1 MGSATPFNPCFQ
13 FLPMS
18 TDSHFCH
25 SSRLSIIRKLLVL
38 GMFTL
43 TNCTTIPEL
52 GALMDRGG
60 AKGRRILVS
69 LKSQQAFLYHEGKLV
84 AVSPISSGR
93 EGKATPVGRFSVT
106 EKDIDHRSS
115 LYGNYVRDGKVVK
128 ENVDIRKGGR
138 PSGSKFVGVPMPY
151 FMRFSGAYGLH
162 AGNVP
167 GYPASSGCVRLPKR
181 QAKRFYDAV
190 KAGTPVVVKR

>member
-1 MGSATPFNPCFQ
+1 MMP
-13 FLPMS
+13 
-18 TDSHFCH
+18 
-25 SSRLSIIRKLLVL
+25 RKLLVL
-38 GMFTL
+38 ATL
-43 TNCTTIPEL
+43 ALASCTTIPEL
-52 GALMDRGG
+52 GALADKGG
-60 AKGRRILVS
+60 PKGRRIVVS
-69 LKSQQAFLYHEGKLV
+69 LKSQQANLYHHGKLV

-93 EGKATPVGRFSVT
+93 EGKATPVGKFRVI
-106 EKDIDHRSS
+106 EKDADHRST

-138 PSGSKFVGVPMPY
+138 PAGSKFEGVPMPY
-151 FMRFSGAYGLH
+151 FMRFTGAYGLH

-190 KAGTPVVVKR
+190 KVGTPVVVQR